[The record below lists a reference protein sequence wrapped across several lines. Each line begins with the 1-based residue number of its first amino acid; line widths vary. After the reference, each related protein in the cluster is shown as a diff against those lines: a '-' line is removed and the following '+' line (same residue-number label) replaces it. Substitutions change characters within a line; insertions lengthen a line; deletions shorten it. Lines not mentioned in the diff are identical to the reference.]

1 MSVKVMAWVWDQ
13 ELPTSMKMLLLAI
26 ADHADDEGDNAW
38 PSKSRLAKK
47 VGLSENRIRQMLRA
61 LEADGWIETG
71 RQQGG
76 THRTPIDKRPN
87 LYRIIMTNRGLTHEA
102 PPATP
107 PRRGLAHE
115 APRGITH
122 EAPRG
127 LTHEPLTISSTSSTS
142 IGGDSDTESPR
153 KRKADPLFDAM
164 VEACSINALRLTT
177 SSRGALNR
185 AVKEL
190 REVGADPDQ
199 VADAARAYRLKYP
212 EAAITP
218 QALAKHFPALSDP
231 VPVQSRYAA
240 PQGSPCPKC
249 SATGWVEAD
258 TDARTVE
265 RCDLCNGYGRVGT

>member
-1 MSVKVMAWVWDQ
+1 MSVRVMAWVWDQ
-13 ELPTSMKMLLLAI
+13 DLPTSQKMLLLAI
-26 ADHADDEGDNAW
+26 ADHADDDGDNAW
-38 PSKSRLAKK
+38 PSKARLAKK
-47 VGLSENRIRQMLRA
+47 VGLSENRIRQMLRR
-61 LEADGWIETG
+61 LEADGWITTD

-76 THRTPIDKRPN
+76 THRTPSDRRPN
-87 LYRIIMTNRGLTHEA
+87 LYRVVMDERGLTHE
-102 PPATP
+102 P
-107 PRRGLAHE
+107 PRGL
-115 APRGITH
+115 TH
-122 EAPRG
+122 DAPRG